1 MAHWGAER
9 APGLASRL
17 VWGDGTHRGHAGE
30 ARYLSGST
38 ERVPEEEL
46 KQQQNRNRKS
56 EEGLQR
62 GGEGKQSGLGMAR
75 TLTAHTVACCPC
87 LGDTLTHA
95 PLPVLQGTHCGGWG
109 VGRKGSLSH
118 GVPSPQQAERGGLR
132 GALCQGAPGSAG
144 SRATVAA
151 RRVSRQGQSQL

>member
-1 MAHWGAER
+1 MAYWGAER
-9 APGLASRL
+9 APGLVSRL
-17 VWGDGTHRGHAGE
+17 IWGDGTQRGHVGE

-75 TLTAHTVACCPC
+75 ILMAHTVACCPC

-109 VGRKGSLSH
+109 REKGE
-118 GVPSPQQAERGGLR
+118 PQPWSPQPPTSGKRRFE

-144 SRATVAA
+144 SRATMAA
-151 RRVSRQGQSQL
+151 RRVSHQDQSQL